1 METDVRQF
9 CDEALVPDFY
19 TILRVIRFGFPAD
32 LFGFCQIFKVAHGP
46 FELTMD
52 WRKAMGKL
60 SKSLILGFF
69 LVLMVRPSLQAQT
82 ELPAPA
88 TAPAADPAPTGQAP
102 SEVLK
107 KLSDLIH
114 SGKYVDAQQL
124 AAGLLL
130 AYPDDQ
136 RLIRAKAL
144 LDKAVSSSQPAD
156 NGTSARQSANRLAP
170 TAAGVKATPLTGMDK
185 VEYNSLIE
193 RARQAQQTTDLGQ
206 QKILLQE
213 FMTESRPF
221 AQQHQDDILIWQL
234 RAAAAL
240 SLNEPIE
247 GYEAG
252 QELLSAGAA
261 DSNDPNLQH
270 LMAQLNLEG
279 WLDHKRAELREQE
292 KAFEWLL
299 GTWTATWDW
308 WWGEVHGRDQEQ
320 FVVTDSGIEGYLIA
334 GDAVRNADP
343 DFRGKMLDSGEIQ
356 WECYMPPADSG
367 AMFVFRRA
375 GGGLFPKVTIGRRS
389 DPQGYYAGN
398 LHHFGYDPH
407 STDTGAKEFYPSGW
421 QPVSSYKLSSDK
433 RTMTV
438 VILPQ
443 DFEPESKFS
452 TRFPVTLVFKK
463 AGGAQDQQLQS
474 QQLPH

>member
-1 METDVRQF
+1 
-9 CDEALVPDFY
+9 
-19 TILRVIRFGFPAD
+19 
-32 LFGFCQIFKVAHGP
+32 
-46 FELTMD
+46 
-52 WRKAMGKL
+52 MGKL
-60 SKSLILGFF
+60 SKSLIFGFV
-69 LVLMVRPSLQAQT
+69 LVLMVRPSVQAQT
-82 ELPAPA
+82 APHA
-88 TAPAADPAPTGQAP
+88 PTNQPAADPAPAGQAP
-102 SEVLK
+102 TEVLK

-114 SGKYVDAQQL
+114 AGKYVDAQQL

-136 RLIRAKAL
+136 RLIKAKAL
-144 LDKAVSSSQPAD
+144 LDKAVSSSEPAD
-156 NGTSARQSANRLAP
+156 NGTSANQPTNSVAPPAPAAN
-170 TAAGVKATPLTGMDK
+170 ATPLTGMDK

-193 RARQAQQTTDLGQ
+193 LARQAQQTTDLGQ
-206 QKILLQE
+206 QKMLLQQ
-213 FMTESRPF
+213 FMTASRPF

-261 DSNDPNLQH
+261 DSNDSNLQH

-279 WLDHKRAELREQE
+279 WLDHKKAELKQQE
-292 KAFEWLL
+292 KGFEWLQ

-320 FVVTDSGIEGYLIA
+320 FVMTDSGIEGYLIG
-334 GDAVRNADP
+334 GDAVRNGDP

-356 WECYMPPADSG
+356 WECYMPPADTG
-367 AMFVFRRA
+367 GMFVFRRV
-375 GGGLFPKVTIGRRS
+375 GGGIFPKVTIGRRP

-407 STDTGAKEFYPSGW
+407 STDTGDKEFYPSGW

-433 RTMTV
+433 RTMTI

-443 DFEPESKFS
+443 DFEPQSKFS
-452 TRFPVTLVFKK
+452 SRFPVTLVFKK
-463 AGGAQDQQLQS
+463 AGWAQDEQLQS
-474 QQLPH
+474 QQLSH

>member
-1 METDVRQF
+1 
-9 CDEALVPDFY
+9 
-19 TILRVIRFGFPAD
+19 
-32 LFGFCQIFKVAHGP
+32 
-46 FELTMD
+46 
-52 WRKAMGKL
+52 MGKL
-60 SKSLILGFF
+60 STSLIFGMV
-69 LVLMVRPSLQAQT
+69 LVLMVDPSIQAQT
-82 ELPAPA
+82 EPPAPA
-88 TAPAADPAPTGQAP
+88 NTLAANPAPAGQAP

-114 SGKYVDAQQL
+114 AGKYADAQQL

-136 RLIRAKAL
+136 RLIKAKAL

-156 NGTSARQSANRLAP
+156 IGASANQPSSSVAP
-170 TAAGVKATPLTGMDK
+170 PASGAKSTPLTGMDK

-193 RARQAQQTTDLGQ
+193 LARQAQQTTDLGQ
-206 QKILLQE
+206 QKMLLQK

-221 AQQHQDDILIWQL
+221 AEQHPDDTLIWQL
-234 RAAAAL
+234 RAAAAM

-270 LMAQLNLEG
+270 LMAQLNLQG
-279 WLDHKRAELREQE
+279 WLDHKKAEYREQE
-292 KAFEWLL
+292 KGFEWLL

-320 FVVTDSGIEGYLIA
+320 FVVTDSGIEGYLIG
-334 GDAVRNADP
+334 GDAVRNGDP

-356 WECYMPPADSG
+356 WECYMPPADTG
-367 AMFVFRRA
+367 GMFVFRRV
-375 GGGLFPKVTIGRRS
+375 GGSLLTKVTIGRRS

-398 LHHFGYDPH
+398 PHHFGYDPH
-407 STDTGAKEFYPSGW
+407 STDTGDKPFYPSGW
-421 QPVSSYKLSSDK
+421 QPVASYKVSGDK
-433 RTMTV
+433 RTMTI

-443 DFEPESKFS
+443 DVEPDSKFAR
-452 TRFPVTLVFKK
+452 RFPVTLVFKK
-463 AGGAQDQQLQS
+463 AAGAQDEQLQS
-474 QQLPH
+474 QQLSQ

>member
-1 METDVRQF
+1 
-9 CDEALVPDFY
+9 
-19 TILRVIRFGFPAD
+19 
-32 LFGFCQIFKVAHGP
+32 
-46 FELTMD
+46 
-52 WRKAMGKL
+52 MGKL
-60 SKSLILGFF
+60 STSLTFGFV
-69 LVLMVRPSLQAQT
+69 LALMVGPSIQAQT
-82 ELPAPA
+82 APHAPANLPAANPAPA
-88 TAPAADPAPTGQAP
+88 
-102 SEVLK
+102 EVLK

-114 SGKYVDAQQL
+114 AGKYADAQQL

-136 RLIRAKAL
+136 RLIKAKAL

-156 NGTSARQSANRLAP
+156 TEASANQPSSSVAP
-170 TAAGVKATPLTGMDK
+170 PAAGANPTPLTGMDK

-193 RARQAQQTTDLGQ
+193 LARQAQQTTDLGQ
-206 QKILLQE
+206 QKMLLQK

-221 AQQHQDDILIWQL
+221 AEQHQDDMLIWQL

-270 LMAQLNLEG
+270 LMAQLNLQG
-279 WLDHKRAELREQE
+279 WLDHKKAEFREQE
-292 KAFEWLL
+292 KGFDWLL

-308 WWGEVHGRDQEQ
+308 WWGEIHGRDQEQ
-320 FVVTDSGIEGYLIA
+320 FVATDSGIDGYIVG
-334 GDAVRNADP
+334 GDGVRNAEP

-356 WECYMPPADSG
+356 WECYMPPADTG
-367 AMFVFRRA
+367 GMFVFRRV
-375 GGGLFPKVTIGRRS
+375 GGGIFTKVTIGRRS

-407 STDTGAKEFYPSGW
+407 STDTGDKPFYPSGW
-421 QPVSSYKLSSDK
+421 RPVASYKISSDK
-433 RTMTV
+433 RTMTI

-443 DFEPESKFS
+443 DVEPNSKFAS
-452 TRFPVTLVFKK
+452 RFPVTLVLKK
-463 AGGAQDQQLQS
+463 AGAHDEQLQS
-474 QQLPH
+474 QQLPQ